1 MGGYDFMVVLWIIFI
16 IVGLFRIRDDYRD
29 FIKTKEKMIISLGTK
44 LSMFTGGIAMTL
56 FGIGGLIYLLTN
68 PGQFVFDIRDASH
81 NHLLC
86 LRC

>member
-16 IVGLFRIRDDYRD
+16 IVGLLRIRDDYRD

-68 PGQFVFDIRDASH
+68 PGQFV
-81 NHLLC
+81 
-86 LRC
+86 

>member
-16 IVGLFRIRDDYRD
+16 IVGLFRIRDDYRE

-56 FGIGGLIYLLTN
+56 FGIGGLIYLLSN
-68 PGQFVFDIRDASH
+68 PELFT
-81 NHLLC
+81 
-86 LRC
+86 

>member
-56 FGIGGLIYLLTN
+56 FGIGGLIYLLIN
-68 PGQFVFDIRDASH
+68 PGLFV
-81 NHLLC
+81 
-86 LRC
+86 

>member
-29 FIKTKEKMIISLGTK
+29 FIKTKEKMIISLGIK

-68 PGQFVFDIRDASH
+68 PGQFV
-81 NHLLC
+81 
-86 LRC
+86 

>member
-29 FIKTKEKMIISLGTK
+29 FIKTKEKMIISLGIK

-56 FGIGGLIYLLTN
+56 FGIGGLIYLLAN
-68 PGQFVFDIRDASH
+68 PGLFV
-81 NHLLC
+81 
-86 LRC
+86 

>member
-56 FGIGGLIYLLTN
+56 FGIGGLIYLLFN
-68 PGQFVFDIRDASH
+68 PGLFV
-81 NHLLC
+81 
-86 LRC
+86 

>member
-29 FIKTKEKMIISLGTK
+29 FIKTKQKMIISLGTK
-44 LSMFTGGIAMTL
+44 FSMFTGGIAMTL

-68 PGQFVFDIRDASH
+68 PGQFI
-81 NHLLC
+81 
-86 LRC
+86 

>member
-1 MGGYDFMVVLWIIFI
+1 MVVLWVVFI
-16 IVGLFRIRDDYRD
+16 VVGLFRIRDDYRE

-68 PGQFVFDIRDASH
+68 PGLFV
-81 NHLLC
+81 
-86 LRC
+86 

>member
-44 LSMFTGGIAMTL
+44 LSMFTGGIAMSL
-56 FGIGGLIYLLTN
+56 FGIGGLIYLLTT
-68 PGQFVFDIRDASH
+68 PGQFV
-81 NHLLC
+81 
-86 LRC
+86 

>member
-1 MGGYDFMVVLWIIFI
+1 MGGYDFMVVLWVIFI
-16 IVGLFRIRDDYRD
+16 IVGLFRIRDDYKD

-68 PGQFVFDIRDASH
+68 PGQFV
-81 NHLLC
+81 
-86 LRC
+86 

>member
-29 FIKTKEKMIISLGTK
+29 FLKTKEKTIISLGTK

-68 PGQFVFDIRDASH
+68 PGQFV
-81 NHLLC
+81 
-86 LRC
+86 

>member
-29 FIKTKEKMIISLGTK
+29 FIKTKEKIVISIGTK

-68 PGQFVFDIRDASH
+68 PGQFV
-81 NHLLC
+81 
-86 LRC
+86 

>member
-29 FIKTKEKMIISLGTK
+29 FIKTKEKMIISFGTK

-68 PGQFVFDIRDASH
+68 PGQFV
-81 NHLLC
+81 
-86 LRC
+86 

>member
-29 FIKTKEKMIISLGTK
+29 FLKTKEKMIISLGTK

-56 FGIGGLIYLLTN
+56 FGIGGLIYLLAN
-68 PGQFVFDIRDASH
+68 PGLFV
-81 NHLLC
+81 
-86 LRC
+86 

>member
-16 IVGLFRIRDDYRD
+16 IVGLFRIRDDYRE

-56 FGIGGLIYLLTN
+56 FGIGGLIYLLIN
-68 PGQFVFDIRDASH
+68 PALFV
-81 NHLLC
+81 
-86 LRC
+86 

>member
-68 PGQFVFDIRDASH
+68 PGQFV
-81 NHLLC
+81 
-86 LRC
+86 

>member
-1 MGGYDFMVVLWIIFI
+1 MGGYDFMVVLWIIFV

-68 PGQFVFDIRDASH
+68 PGQFV
-81 NHLLC
+81 
-86 LRC
+86 

>member
-16 IVGLFRIRDDYRD
+16 TVGLFRIRDDYRE

-56 FGIGGLIYLLTN
+56 FGVAGLAYLLTN
-68 PGQFVFDIRDASH
+68 PELFT
-81 NHLLC
+81 
-86 LRC
+86 

>member
-16 IVGLFRIRDDYRD
+16 IVGLFRIRDDHRD

-68 PGQFVFDIRDASH
+68 PGQFV
-81 NHLLC
+81 
-86 LRC
+86 

>member
-29 FIKTKEKMIISLGTK
+29 FLKTKEKMIISLGTK

-56 FGIGGLIYLLTN
+56 FGIGGLIYLLIN
-68 PGQFVFDIRDASH
+68 PGLFV
-81 NHLLC
+81 
-86 LRC
+86 

>member
-16 IVGLFRIRDDYRD
+16 IVGLFRVRDDYRD

-56 FGIGGLIYLLTN
+56 FGIGGLIYLLAN
-68 PGQFVFDIRDASH
+68 PGLFV
-81 NHLLC
+81 
-86 LRC
+86 

>member
-1 MGGYDFMVVLWIIFI
+1 MGGYDFMVVLLIIFI

-29 FIKTKEKMIISLGTK
+29 FIKTKEKMVISLGTK

-68 PGQFVFDIRDASH
+68 PGQFV
-81 NHLLC
+81 
-86 LRC
+86 

>member
-16 IVGLFRIRDDYRD
+16 IVGLFRIRDDYRE
-29 FIKTKEKMIISLGTK
+29 FIKTKEKMNISIGTK

-68 PGQFVFDIRDASH
+68 PGQFV
-81 NHLLC
+81 
-86 LRC
+86 

>member
-56 FGIGGLIYLLTN
+56 FGIGGLIYLLAN
-68 PGQFVFDIRDASH
+68 PGQFV
-81 NHLLC
+81 
-86 LRC
+86 

>member
-1 MGGYDFMVVLWIIFI
+1 MNMGGYDFMVVLWIIFI

-56 FGIGGLIYLLTN
+56 FGIGGLIYLLSN
-68 PGQFVFDIRDASH
+68 PGLFV
-81 NHLLC
+81 
-86 LRC
+86 

>member
-16 IVGLFRIRDDYRD
+16 VVGLLRVKDDYKD
-29 FIKTKEKMIISLGTK
+29 FMTTKDKMFISLGAK

-68 PGQFVFDIRDASH
+68 PSLFS
-81 NHLLC
+81 
-86 LRC
+86 

>member
-29 FIKTKEKMIISLGTK
+29 FIKTKEKMVISLGMK

-68 PGQFVFDIRDASH
+68 PGQFV
-81 NHLLC
+81 
-86 LRC
+86 

>member
-68 PGQFVFDIRDASH
+68 PGKFV
-81 NHLLC
+81 
-86 LRC
+86 